1 MNDMLDYL
9 QRSWWIFL
17 LRGAAAIVFG
27 IMAFAWPA
35 LTLAVL
41 VILFGAYVL
50 VDGVFGLVDAVRYR
64 NRLGRIWPLVLDSV
78 LGIVVGLLTL
88 LAPGV
93 TALVLLMFI
102 AAWSVVGG
110 LLRILLAFQI
120 RHEITGEWILI
131 AGGLLSILFGGLLIG
146 LPQAGLITLV
156 WIIGFYA
163 MAFGVLFVLLAFRL
177 RKLGGEMGTFA

>member
-1 MNDMLDYL
+1 MNDMLGYL

-50 VDGVFGLVDAVRYR
+50 MDGVFGLVDAVRHR
-64 NRLGRIWPLVLDSV
+64 DRLGRVWPLVLESV

-163 MAFGVLFVLLAFRL
+163 VAFGVLFVLLAFRL
-177 RKLGGEMGTFA
+177 RKLGGDMGTFA

>member
-1 MNDMLDYL
+1 MNEMLDYL

-50 VDGVFGLVDAVRYR
+50 VDGVFGLVDAVRHR
-64 NRLGRIWPLVLDSV
+64 DRLGRVWPLVLESV

-93 TALVLLMFI
+93 TALVLWMFI
-102 AAWSVVGG
+102 AAWAVVGG
-110 LLRILLAFQI
+110 LLRIVLAFQI
-120 RHEITGEWILI
+120 RREITGEWFLI

-163 MAFGVLFVLLAFRL
+163 VAFGVLFVLLAFRL
-177 RKLGGEMGTFA
+177 RKLGGETGTFA